1 MLLHPFY
8 DGKTH
13 INISL
18 LTAHTRL
25 GSLLSNLAPI
35 GFNLNATHYSS
46 IEGYWY
52 ELSISKDCPSAEIE
66 YLRTLSGT
74 YSKYIGRKLQSKYGS
89 LITHNFEY
97 LIAEALLLKVM
108 QNRELRRLLKHSEL
122 PITHYLWYGTKGCPE
137 VHNLNRHYW
146 ICVEY
151 ENIRERLQ
159 KGEL

>member
-1 MLLHPFY
+1 MFLHPFY

-18 LTAHTRL
+18 LTAQTHL

-35 GFNLNATHYSS
+35 GFTLNETHYSS

-52 ELSISKDCPSAEIE
+52 ELSISKDCHLTEIE
-66 YLRTLSGT
+66 HLRTLSGT
-74 YSKYIGRKLQSKYGS
+74 HSKHIGRKLQSKYGS

-137 VHNLNRHYW
+137 VRNLDRHYW
-146 ICVEY
+146 MCVEY
-151 ENIRERLQ
+151 ERIRGLLQ
-159 KGEL
+159 SGEL